1 VQRSQA
7 DISRGQTA
15 RWIVSVW
22 ARNGN
27 VPDTTVR
34 LSTAPASQSPAFS
47 FGCGSHNGTAA
58 CNVGGVDSSS
68 SSRQLQAGV
77 SVAATATSVTSVK
90 LTATASAANL
100 VSDPT
105 ASVTVQVFPFGHSTP
120 TTPTPS
126 LPGGATSTSPI
137 SVGNLPYLSGTAGTK
152 VSPGG
157 NASGLFPTLNPSSSP
172 GRSGSTV
179 VKRANARPAADTSAL
194 SLGSPVVGAQ
204 LAGLGALAVGSIL
217 AITRLSVRKRPTQK
231 PPAE

>member
-34 LSTAPASQSPAFS
+34 LSTAPTSQSPTFS

-77 SVAATATSVTSVK
+77 SVAATASSVTSVT
-90 LTATASAANL
+90 LTATASATNL
-100 VSDPT
+100 VSDPK

-120 TTPTPS
+120 TTPGQS
-126 LPGGATSTSPI
+126 GSSTSTSPI

-152 VSPGG
+152 VNPGG
-157 NASGLFPTLNPSSSP
+157 NASGLFPTLDPSSST
-172 GRSGSTV
+172 GRPGSTV
-179 VKRANARPAADTSAL
+179 AQRGNARPAADTSFL
-194 SLGSPVVGAQ
+194 SLGTPVVGAQ

-217 AITRLSVRKRPTQK
+217 AVTRLSVRKRPTPK